1 MRDRGEKMSQ
11 KYIFN
16 RKYLADQLK
25 TVDVK
30 DIPGYEEKWE
40 QVKKWDY
47 SLRHSNLVKTKEES
61 IQGDFLNKIFTLVL
75 GYNDRIGRNLWNI
88 QQEQKTK
95 MDGTKADGSLGFF
108 TESIQDVRVV
118 IELKDAK
125 TDLDKKQKRENN
137 QTPVEQ
143 AFSYQ
148 YKMKDCRWV
157 IVSNFKEIRLYH
169 SNTMT
174 EYEEFLME
182 DLATNEEVFKK
193 FYFLLNFNFLIQRD
207 GQAPI
212 DELYIRNEAEEE
224 KISETFYE
232 DYKKVRRQLYK
243 HLVEN
248 NPGID
253 EIILFEKT
261 QKILDRFIFVCF
273 CEDSKL
279 LPDNVFRQVIQ
290 AAKVSFDFSETKI
303 WNQLKGLFASI
314 DKGNAEMNIN
324 RFNGGLFKADSI
336 LDSLIIKD
344 DIFPLFE
351 RITEY
356 DFDSELDVN
365 LLGHIFEHS
374 ISDIEEFKAEI
385 RGEEFDKNKSK
396 RKKDGVFYT
405 PTFVTQFIV
414 KRTIGEWLEQK
425 RIELGERELP
435 VLTEDDFKEYQ
446 KKQINKRIK
455 KKTKV
460 EEHIE
465 FYAKLQQVVRDIKIL
480 DPACGSGAFLNA
492 AFDYLYQKGTE
503 INNHLAELE
512 GGQVSLFDL
521 DKHILKYNLYGVDI
535 NQESIEITKL
545 SLWLKTA
552 NKRDPLTSL
561 DENILCG
568 NSVVDDDKFD
578 TNSFNWQ
585 EAFAE
590 VFENGGFDIVIGNPP
605 YVRQELIVSIKPH
618 LRKKYKTF
626 HGRAD
631 LYVYFFE
638 KAFQVLKPGGK
649 MGYICSSKY
658 TTTTYGNPLRS
669 YLLENTRLQ
678 YFMDFE
684 DLDVFKG
691 IVAYPAILIAD
702 KEKDVKDQAIQYCYF
717 EELDQALEAYFER
730 EKRLFPQSKMKDDVW
745 NFLADDVGE
754 LNEKLLTT
762 YNTLEQVL
770 GKPKAGV
777 KTGRN
782 PAYILTKETAQ
793 QLIQQDARNEEIIK
807 PYLNGKDVKPYHSSS
822 KFSIVFPYKENKE
835 KGELELVNIEDYP
848 VVRQYLEQFRKE
860 LEARAII
867 KDGLENGS
875 KLWYEY
881 QQVNKS
887 FSFDKT
893 YITYPD
899 IANKS
904 CFALS
909 KGNVLDMTLFWIETP
924 DPYRELAILNSSI
937 FNFLFNLISTDAK
950 GGYKRFKTV
959 FMTKIPYVDAMG
971 DSEIADLVKL
981 SIDVSNKVTELENKM
996 VTFIVKRFGLKTVSS
1011 KIEEWYLTSLEE
1023 LLKELKKQKVKLS
1036 QLEAFELNDL
1046 IEVKKEE
1053 LKEIIRQWDSIHTK
1067 IDEKVTNLYGITL
1080 EEKNLIINS
1089 L

>member
-1 MRDRGEKMSQ
+1 MSQ

-25 TVDVK
+25 SLDVK
-30 DIPGYEEKWE
+30 DIPSYQEKWE
-40 QVKKWDY
+40 VVKKWNY
-47 SLRHSNLVKTKEES
+47 SLQYSNLAKTKEES
-61 IQGDFLNKIFTLVL
+61 IQGEFLSKIFTFVL
-75 GYNDRIGRNLWNI
+75 DYKDRIGRNLWNI

-95 MDGTKADGSLGFF
+95 VDGTKADGSLGFF
-108 TESIQDVRVV
+108 TEAIQDVRVV

-148 YKMKDCRWV
+148 YKMKNCRWV
-157 IVSNFKEIRLYH
+157 LVSNFKEIRLYH
-169 SNTMT
+169 SQTMT
-174 EYEEFLME
+174 EYEEFLVE
-182 DLATNEEVFKK
+182 DLASDEESFKK
-193 FYFLLNFNFLIQRD
+193 FFFLLNRNFLINRD
-207 GQAPI
+207 GPAPI
-212 DELYIRNEAEEE
+212 DELYVRNEAEEI
-224 KISETFYE
+224 KISETFYD
-232 DYKKVRRQLYK
+232 DYKKVRKQLYS

-248 NPGID
+248 NNDID

-279 LPDNVFRQVIQ
+279 LPENVFRQVIQ
-290 AAKVSFDFSETKI
+290 TAKSSFDISDTKI
-303 WNQLKGLFASI
+303 WNQLRGLFRSI
-314 DKGNAEMNIN
+314 DKGNPPMNIN
-324 RFNGGLFKADSI
+324 RFNGGLFKEDEL
-336 LDSLIIKD
+336 LDKLIIKD
-344 DIFPLFE
+344 DIFPFFE

-356 DFDSELDVN
+356 DFHSELDVN
-365 LLGHIFEHS
+365 LLGHIFEQS

-385 RGEEFDKNKSK
+385 RGQEFDKSKSK

-414 KRTIGEWLEQK
+414 KKTIGEWLDQK
-425 RIELGERELP
+425 RIELGEEELP

-446 KKQINKRIK
+446 KKKNNKRIK

-460 EEHIE
+460 EMHIE
-465 FYAKLQQVVRDIKIL
+465 FFTKLQLIVRDIKIL

-492 AFDYLYQKGTE
+492 AFDYLHQKGTE
-503 INNHLAELE
+503 INNQLSGLE

-521 DKHILKYNLYGVDI
+521 DKHILKHNLYGVDI
-535 NQESIEITKL
+535 NKESVEITKL

-568 NSVVDDDKFD
+568 NSVVDDGQYDP
-578 TNSFNWQ
+578 NPFNWK
-585 EAFAE
+585 ESFLE
-590 VFENGGFDIVIGNPP
+590 VFNNGGFDIVIGNPP

-638 KAFQVLKPGGK
+638 KALQVLKPGGK

-658 TTTTYGNPLRS
+658 TTTTYGNSLRS
-669 YLLENTRLQ
+669 LMLKESRLQ
-678 YFMDFE
+678 YFMDFD

-691 IVAYPAILIAD
+691 IIAYPSILIAD
-702 KEKDVKDQAIQYCYF
+702 KEIEVKEQEIQYCYF
-717 EELDQALEAYFER
+717 EELDQALEAYFDR
-730 EKRLFPQSKMKDDVW
+730 MKRLFLQSNMREDVW
-745 NFLADDVGE
+745 NFLEDNIGE
-754 LNEKLLTT
+754 LNEKMLTN
-762 YNTLEQVL
+762 YGTLEQVL
-770 GKPKAGV
+770 GKPKAGT

-782 PAYILTKETAQ
+782 PAYIITKDVAH
-793 QLIQQDARNEEIIK
+793 QLIQKDPKNEDVIK
-807 PYLNGKDVKPYHSSS
+807 PYLNGKDVKPYYCSS
-822 KFSIVFPYKENKE
+822 KLSIIFPYKENNVKR
-835 KGELELVNIEDYP
+835 ELELIDIDEYP
-848 VVRQYLEQFRKE
+848 VVKEYLEQFRPE

-867 KDGLENGS
+867 KDGLKNGS
-875 KLWYEY
+875 KVWYEY

-899 IANKS
+899 IANRS
-904 CFALS
+904 CFAIS
-909 KGNVLDMTLFWIETP
+909 KGNVLDVTLFWIETS

-937 FNFLFNLISTDAK
+937 FNFLFNLISTDAR

-959 FMTKIPYVDAMG
+959 FMTKIPFVNAKG
-971 DSEIADLVKL
+971 DSELADLVKTSMDL
-981 SIDVSNKVTELENKM
+981 SNQITQFEVKVVSFM
-996 VTFIVKRFGLKTVSS
+996 VKKFGLKTVNE
-1011 KIEEWYLTSLEE
+1011 KIEEWYVTSLEE
-1023 LLKELKKQKVKLS
+1023 LLKEFKKQKIKLS
-1036 QLEAFELNDL
+1036 QVDEFNLFEF
-1046 IEVKKEE
+1046 IEVKKDE
-1053 LKEIIRQWDSIHTK
+1053 LAQLLNRWDAINIK
-1067 IDEKVTNLYGITL
+1067 IDEKVTKLYGITA
-1080 EEKNLIINS
+1080 EEKLLIQSNL
-1089 L
+1089 

>member
-1 MRDRGEKMSQ
+1 ME
-11 KYIFN
+11 
-16 RKYLADQLK
+16 QLK
-25 TVDVK
+25 TLDIN

-40 QVKKWDY
+40 QIKMWNY
-47 SLRHSNLVKTKEES
+47 SLQHSNLSRTKEES
-61 IQGDFLNKIFTLVL
+61 IQGDFLSKIFTFVL
-75 GYNDRIGRNLWNI
+75 DYKDRIGRNLWNI
-88 QQEQKTK
+88 QQEQKTT

-148 YKMKDCRWV
+148 YKMKNCRWV
-157 IVSNFKEIRLYH
+157 IVSNFKEIRLYY
-169 SNTMT
+169 SQTMT

-182 DLATNEEVFKK
+182 DLATNEESFKK
-193 FYFLLNFNFLIQRD
+193 FYFLLNCKFLIERD
-207 GQAPI
+207 GKAPI
-212 DELYIRNEAEEE
+212 DELYNRNEAEEE

-248 NPGID
+248 NIDTD

-261 QKILDRFIFVCF
+261 QKILDRFIFICF

-303 WNQLKGLFASI
+303 WNQLKGLFVSI
-314 DKGNAEMNIN
+314 DKGNPQMNIN
-324 RFNGGLFKADSI
+324 RFNGGLFKEDPI

-344 DIFPLFE
+344 DVFSLFE

-356 DFDSELDVN
+356 DFHSELDVN
-365 LLGHIFEHS
+365 LLGHIFEQS
-374 ISDIEEFKAEI
+374 ISDIEEFKSEI

-414 KRTIGEWLEQK
+414 KRTIGEWLDQK
-425 RIELGERELP
+425 RIELGEGELP
-435 VLTEDDFKEYQ
+435 LLTEEDFKEYQ
-446 KKQINKRIK
+446 KKKNNKRMK
-455 KKTKV
+455 KKMKV

-465 FYAKLQQVVRDIKIL
+465 FYTRLQQVVRDIKIL

-492 AFDYLYQKGTE
+492 AFDYLHQKGTE

-535 NQESIEITKL
+535 NKESIEITKL

-568 NSVVDDDKFD
+568 NSVVDDNEFD
-578 TNSFNWQ
+578 SNPFNWQ
-585 EAFAE
+585 ESFAE
-590 VFENGGFDIVIGNPP
+590 VLENGGFDIVIGNPP
-605 YVRQELIVSIKPH
+605 YVRQELIVPIKPH
-618 LRKKYKTF
+618 LRKKYKAF

-649 MGYICSSKY
+649 IGYICSSKY
-658 TTTTYGNPLRS
+658 TTTTYGKPLRS
-669 YLLENTRLQ
+669 YLLENTRLR
-678 YFMDFE
+678 YFMAFE

-691 IVAYPAILIAD
+691 IIAYPSILIAD
-702 KEKDVKDQAIQYCYF
+702 KEKEVSEQEIQYCYF

-730 EKRLFPQSKMKDDVW
+730 KKRPFLQSKMKDDVW
-745 NFLADDVGE
+745 NFLSEDVAE

-762 YNTLEQVL
+762 YETLEQVL

-782 PAYILTKETAQ
+782 PAYVLTKEQAQ
-793 QLIQQDARNEEIIK
+793 QLIQQDPKNEEIIK
-807 PYLNGKDVKPYHSSS
+807 PYLNGKDVKPYYSSS
-822 KFSIVFPYKENKE
+822 KLFIIFPYRENKE
-835 KGELELVNIEDYP
+835 KCELELVNIEDYP
-848 VVRQYLEQFRKE
+848 GVMKYLEQFRTE

-867 KDGLENGS
+867 KDGLESGS

-881 QQVNKS
+881 QQINKS
-887 FSFDKT
+887 FSFDNT

-899 IANKS
+899 IANRS

-909 KGNVLDMTLFWIETP
+909 KGNVLDVTLFWIETP
-924 DPYRELAILNSSI
+924 DPYRELAMLNSSI
-937 FNFLFNLISTDAK
+937 FNFLFNLISTEAR

-959 FMTKIPYVDAMG
+959 FMTKIPYVNATE
-971 DSEIADLVKL
+971 DSEIADLVKMSMDL
-981 SIDVSNKVTELENKM
+981 SNAVTELENK
-996 VTFIVKRFGLKTVSS
+996 VVSFIMRKFGLKTVPK
-1011 KIEEWYLTSLEE
+1011 KIEEWHITSLEE
-1023 LLKELKKQKVKLS
+1023 FLKELKKQKIKLS
-1036 QLEAFELNDL
+1036 QLEEFELNDL

-1053 LKEIIRQWDSIHTK
+1053 LKEMGRKGDSIHTK
-1067 IDEKVTNLYGITL
+1067 IDEKVTNLYGITA
-1080 EEKNLIINS
+1080 EEKQLILNNL
-1089 L
+1089 